1 MTDSSYT
8 LDAFISSLSAPIDMS
23 IKLPPII
30 DKLFNVEYQPP
41 VKTKRSIEPKNI
53 IKRTYAT
60 DIPIEV
66 SRLSNTARI
75 YPNPLPITGTI
86 TGSVDGTIDGQS
98 RTTANTI
105 AILPQ
110 YINDSLKPPGERF
123 RYFEKPVQSFQTS
136 DYLGLL
142 LPNNDLDFGTTD
154 ARALTAFNIEFTK
167 LNESPK
173 DGPIYIPPDVYTY
186 NWSTYNKQY
195 IVNRCKNQ
203 GSFISNPSS
212 VIDPHILKALQ
223 RLYPATNERMLRS
236 NYNRLITK
244 HGFDLLSSDQLTEL
258 TDKQRREAE
267 RTRLIDSMKANSSI
281 VANLANIL
289 SDSHSRTDIYDTIKR
304 LAETI
309 AIQLIYNRYP
319 SINRTILNRDQDL
332 YKLAFICGSTDDS
345 IIKDMPAIREFI
357 SLTANG

>member
-8 LDAFISSLSAPIDMS
+8 LDAFISSLSAPVDMS
-23 IKLPPII
+23 MKLPPII

-41 VKTKRSIEPKNI
+41 VKTKRSIEPKDI
-53 IKRTYAT
+53 TKRTYAT

-75 YPNPLPITGTI
+75 YPNPLPTL
-86 TGSVDGTIDGQS
+86 GTIDGQS
-98 RTTANTI
+98 KTI

-142 LPNNDLDFGTTD
+142 LPNNDLQFGTTD
-154 ARALTAFNIEFTK
+154 ARALTAFNIEFTR

-186 NWSTYNKQY
+186 NWSTYNKRY

-203 GSFISNPSS
+203 GALISAPSP
-212 VIDPHILKALQ
+212 VIDPHILNALQ

-236 NYNRLITK
+236 NYNGLITK
-244 HGFDLLSSDQLTEL
+244 HGFDLSLSDQLTTL
-258 TDKQRREAE
+258 TDEQRRNAE

-289 SDSHSRTDIYDTIKR
+289 SDSHSSADIYDTIRR

-319 SINRTILNRDQDL
+319 SINRTILNREQDL
-332 YKLAFICGSTDDS
+332 YKLAFICGSTNDS
-345 IIKDMPAIREFI
+345 ITKDMPAIREFI
-357 SLTANG
+357 SLIANG